1 MSTRFEKWNPSTT
14 HEEYEEHGG
23 EEGWNGVGRR
33 EYDVPPMI
41 PSMYPIPEYRPS
53 TPQSDTQPEM
63 VDTVKTYTRPF
74 FREPKIRVEEKRREE
89 KGGGYVRWEGGSWT
103 T

>member
-1 MSTRFEKWNPSTT
+1 M
-14 HEEYEEHGG
+14 
-23 EEGWNGVGRR
+23 GRR
-33 EYDVPPMI
+33 EYDVPPMV

-74 FREPKIRVEEKRREE
+74 FREPKIRVEEKRRE
-89 KGGGYVRWEGGSWT
+89 GGMYVGREGFGPCRKIQRTGMIDESSPDSLHDRY
-103 T
+103 